1 MHVILYPDSLAQ
13 DGLATER
20 DEAAGRAEVVVYPGR
35 ARSDV
40 PDADW
45 ARADALVTGLHMPI
59 DEEII
64 DGLGQCRIITRLGV
78 GYDLIDARAAGRRG
92 IRVCNVPDYGTTEVA
107 DHAIALVLA
116 FARGIVQFNERFIQ
130 TEDPVWDYSASPTV
144 TRLAGRRLGVIGL
157 GRIGTASAMRAKGF
171 GLHVA
176 AHDPYIPDGQEL
188 ALGVERFH
196 DLHAMLRVCD
206 FVTVHCLASAET
218 ANLID
223 RAAVAAMKPGAVL
236 VNTARGAIVD
246 LDAVQWGLES
256 GHLGGAG
263 LDVFPEEPPPAD
275 HPLIRAWRAREEWVR
290 DRLVITPHAAF
301 YSAAGF
307 DFLRRKAL
315 RTCLDFLEDGRLNN
329 CVNTQH
335 LAIR

>member
-1 MHVILYPDSLAQ
+1 MHVILYPDSVAQ
-13 DGLATER
+13 DGLAIER
-20 DEAAGRAEVVVYPGR
+20 DEAADLAEVVVFPGR
-35 ARSDV
+35 SRSDV
-40 PDADW
+40 PEADW

-78 GYDLIDARAAGRRG
+78 GYDLIDTRAAGRRG
-92 IRVCNVPDYGTTEVA
+92 IMVCNVPDYGTTEVA
-107 DHAIALVLA
+107 DHALALILT
-116 FARGIVQFNERFIQ
+116 FARGIVQFHERFLR
-130 TEDPVWDYSASPTV
+130 TENPIWDYSASPTV
-144 TRLAGRRLGVIGL
+144 TRLAGKRLGVIGL
-157 GRIGTASAMRAKGF
+157 GRIGTAAAMRAKGF

-176 AHDPYIPDGQEL
+176 AYDPYIPDGQEL

-196 DLHAMLRVCD
+196 DLHAMLGTCD
-206 FVTVHCLASAET
+206 FLTVHCLANAET

-223 RAAVAAMKPGAVL
+223 RAAVAAMKPGAIL

-256 GHLGGAG
+256 GHLGAAG

-275 HPLIRAWRAREEWVR
+275 HPLMRAWRAREAWVR

-315 RTCLDFLEDGRLNN
+315 RTCLDYLEDGKLNN
-329 CVNTQH
+329 CVNGQH
-335 LAIR
+335 LADR

>member
-1 MHVILYPDSLAQ
+1 MHVILYPDSVAQ
-13 DGLATER
+13 DGLAVEQ

-35 ARSDV
+35 ARRDV
-40 PDADW
+40 PAADW

-59 DEEII
+59 DEEVI

-107 DHAIALVLA
+107 DHAIALVLT
-116 FARGIVQFNERFIQ
+116 FARGIVQFNERFLQ
-130 TEDPVWDYSASPTV
+130 TENPVWDYSASPTV
-144 TRLAGRRLGVIGL
+144 TRLTGRRLGVVGL

-176 AHDPYIPDGQEL
+176 AYDPYIPDGQEL
-188 ALGVERFH
+188 ALGVERFG
-196 DLHAMLRVCD
+196 DLHAMLEVCD
-206 FVTVHCLASAET
+206 FVTVHCHASAET
-218 ANLID
+218 TNLID

-246 LDAVQWGLES
+246 LDAVQWGLET

-275 HPLIRAWRAREEWVR
+275 HPLVQAWRAREAWVR

-315 RTCLDFLEDGRLNN
+315 RTCLDFLEDGRLSN
-329 CVNTQH
+329 CVNAQF

>member
-1 MHVILYPDSLAQ
+1 MHVILYPDSVAR

-35 ARSDV
+35 ARNDV
-40 PDADW
+40 PEADW

-130 TEDPVWDYSASPTV
+130 ERDPVWDYSASPTV

-176 AHDPYIPDGQEL
+176 AYDPYIPDGQEL

-196 DLHAMLRVCD
+196 DLHAMLGVCD

-223 RAAVAAMKPGAVL
+223 RAAVAAMKSGTVL

-256 GHLGGAG
+256 GRLGGAG

-275 HPLIRAWRAREEWVR
+275 HPLIRAWRAREAWVR

-329 CVNTQH
+329 CVNTQY